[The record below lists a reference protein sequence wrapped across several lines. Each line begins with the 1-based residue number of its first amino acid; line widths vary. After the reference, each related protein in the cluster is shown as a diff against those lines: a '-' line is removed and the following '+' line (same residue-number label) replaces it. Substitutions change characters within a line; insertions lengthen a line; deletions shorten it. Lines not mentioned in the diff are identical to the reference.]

1 MGGAQEAMTIQD
13 LALVLMGGLTKGCM
27 YALIAV
33 GYQLVF
39 VSTRVF
45 NFSLGAVA
53 ILGGL
58 ILLALRTNL
67 GLPFPLALGLVFAAG
82 WALGWF
88 YFQVLLRPVKH
99 RDVATQML
107 VIFGMGLV
115 IENAYALYW
124 GQQPLAVEP
133 FLSRKMLFLL
143 GMPIKV
149 QSLWVI
155 GLTIL
160 SVAVLKLILDHTW
173 TGRALRANA
182 MNETAARL
190 VGVSLTSV
198 GVTVYGITLALAMV
212 AGAVM
217 SPITYAG
224 GYIAVV
230 LLIKGFASLIVGG
243 AGSPFSAALG
253 GLILGL
259 VEAGA
264 TFFISPSYVDAIAM
278 SFLLLFLL
286 VRPQGLFAPGRG

>member
-1 MGGAQEAMTIQD
+1 
-13 LALVLMGGLTKGCM
+13 M

-58 ILLALRTNL
+58 ILLSLRNDV
-67 GLPFPLALGLVFAAG
+67 GLPFPLALALVFVSG
-82 WALGWF
+82 LALGWF

-99 RDVATQML
+99 RDLATQML
-107 VIFGMGLV
+107 VVFGMGLI
-115 IENAYALYW
+115 IENGYALIW
-124 GQQPLAVEP
+124 GQQPLAAQP
-133 FLSRKMLFLL
+133 FLSKKLL
-143 GMPIKV
+143 LVLGTPIRV

-155 GLTIL
+155 GLTVL
-160 SVAVLKLILDHTW
+160 SVVSLKLLLDRTW

-182 MNETAARL
+182 QNETAARL
-190 VGVSLTSV
+190 MGVSLTSV

-212 AGAVM
+212 AGAAI

-224 GYIAVV
+224 GYIAVP
-230 LLIKGFASLIVGG
+230 LLLKGFAGLIVGG

-259 VEAGA
+259 VEAGG
-264 TFFISPSYVDAIAM
+264 TRFISPSYIDAIGMA
-278 SFLLLFLL
+278 FLLLFLL
-286 VRPQGLFAPGRG
+286 VRPQGLFAARTGQ